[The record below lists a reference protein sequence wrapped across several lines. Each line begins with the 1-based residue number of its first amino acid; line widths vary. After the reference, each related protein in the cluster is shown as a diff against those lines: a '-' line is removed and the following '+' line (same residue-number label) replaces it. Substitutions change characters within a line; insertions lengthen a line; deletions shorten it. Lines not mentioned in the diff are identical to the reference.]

1 MQCLQRKNAQL
12 LCLKLFRI
20 LSSTL
25 RREPLLH
32 MSSIGVQH
40 IMQHVHMIQHCTGT
54 LGHAIQRVLRNMH
67 INAGLALDQLIQTAQ
82 QSAAASQ
89 GNAAVDDIRAQLRRG
104 ALQRLLDGG
113 GDLDPTILQ
122 ATPQFVHHPK

>member
-25 RREPLLH
+25 PREPLLH

-40 IMQHVHMIQHCTGT
+40 IMQHVHMIQHRTGGGA
-54 LGHAIQRVLRNMH
+54 LLR
-67 INAGLALDQLIQTAQ
+67 GLDQLIQSETGIDVHIAEDPH
-82 QSAAASQ
+82 SAPAGCAPAS
-89 GNAAVDDIRAQLRRG
+89 
-104 ALQRLLDGG
+104 
-113 GDLDPTILQ
+113 P
-122 ATPQFVHHPK
+122 

>member
-20 LSSTL
+20 LSNTL

-40 IMQHVHMIQHCTGT
+40 VMQHIHMIQHCTGT
-54 LGHAIQRVLRNMH
+54 LGHAVQRVLRNMH
-67 INAGLALDQLIQTAQ
+67 INAGLALDQLIQAPQQGTA
-82 QSAAASQ
+82 AGEASY
-89 GNAAVDDIRAQLRRG
+89 GREGCVCA
-104 ALQRLLDGG
+104 
-113 GDLDPTILQ
+113 
-122 ATPQFVHHPK
+122 

>member
-20 LSSTL
+20 ESSTL

-40 IMQHVHMIQHCTGT
+40 IMQHIHMIQHRTGT
-54 LGHAIQRVLRNMH
+54 LGHAIQRVIRNMDV
-67 INAGLALDQLIQTAQ
+67 NAGLALDQLIQTAQ
-82 QSAAASQ
+82 QSAAAGQ
-89 GNAAVDDIRAQLRRG
+89 GDAAVDDICAQFRRG
-104 ALQRLLDGG
+104 A
-113 GDLDPTILQ
+113 P
-122 ATPQFVHHPK
+122 ASP

>member
-1 MQCLQRKNAQL
+1 MPAPYRRPLHEKSADSRAIRARCSVCSGKNAQL

-40 IMQHVHMIQHCTGT
+40 VMQHIHMIQHRTGT
-54 LGHAIQRVLRNMH
+54 LGHAVQRVLRNMH
-67 INAGLALDQLIQTAQ
+67 INAGLALDQLI
-82 QSAAASQ
+82 
-89 GNAAVDDIRAQLRRG
+89 
-104 ALQRLLDGG
+104 
-113 GDLDPTILQ
+113 
-122 ATPQFVHHPK
+122 

>member
-20 LSSTL
+20 LSNTL

-40 IMQHVHMIQHCTGT
+40 VMQHIHMIQHCTGT
-54 LGHAIQRVLRNMH
+54 LGHAVQRVLRNMH
-67 INAGLALDQLIQTAQ
+67 INAGLALDQLIQAAQ
-82 QSAAASQ
+82 QSAAAGQ
-89 GNAAVDDIRAQLRRG
+89 GDAAVDDI
-104 ALQRLLDGG
+104 
-113 GDLDPTILQ
+113 
-122 ATPQFVHHPK
+122 